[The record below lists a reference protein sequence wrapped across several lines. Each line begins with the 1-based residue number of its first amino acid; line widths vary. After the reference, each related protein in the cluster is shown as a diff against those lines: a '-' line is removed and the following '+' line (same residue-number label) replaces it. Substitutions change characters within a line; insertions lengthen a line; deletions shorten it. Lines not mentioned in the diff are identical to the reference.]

1 MNPFAWKSVLDF
13 EDNFWK
19 EFLKVWGIYLI
30 IGFGVQVVHAAL
42 LGNTNARL
50 IAWLYNLLIFF
61 VGMITHCIVFGAT
74 LKISGA
80 RFKDG
85 FYPLY
90 SYIFFG
96 LLSWAFLLVAGI
108 INLDY
113 SLCDWVTWTLLTIGL
128 IIGIIATLKLVYSD
142 LRGLAL
148 PIIGAILGWF
158 TGFVMIKI
166 IEFLFRNVTIT
177 YVVW

>member
-1 MNPFAWKSVLDF
+1 MNPFAWKSVIDF

-19 EFLKVWGIYLI
+19 EFFKVWGIYLI
-30 IGFGVQVVHAAL
+30 VGFGVQVVHAAL

-61 VGMITHCIVFGAT
+61 AGMITHCIVFGAT

-96 LLSWAFLLVAGI
+96 LLCWAFLLVAGI

-113 SLCDWVTWTLLTIGL
+113 SLCDWITWTLLTIGL

-148 PIIGAILGWF
+148 PIIGAIIGWF

-177 YVVW
+177 VLV